1 MAKGGLKSRDK
12 IRVIQRSHNKKFR
25 ERRGYGA
32 KD

>member
-12 IRVIQRSHNKKFR
+12 IRVIQRSHKKFR